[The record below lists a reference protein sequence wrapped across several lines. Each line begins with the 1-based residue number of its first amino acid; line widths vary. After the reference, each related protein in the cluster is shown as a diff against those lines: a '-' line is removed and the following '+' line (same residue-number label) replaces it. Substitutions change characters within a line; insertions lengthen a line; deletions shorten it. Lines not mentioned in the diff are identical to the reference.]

1 MLWRVIES
9 QVVPLSEKEGI
20 GQIVWSPIAQ
30 GVLTGKYLPGKKAP
44 SGSRATDKKGGANMI
59 SGFMKEPILEAV
71 QKLVPI
77 AAKVDLT
84 LAQLAIAWVLQNPNV
99 SSAIIG
105 ATKPAQIKENVKASG
120 VKLDQSIMSEID
132 AALKDVITTDPAK
145 TISPK
150 PRA

>member
-44 SGSRATDKKGGANMI
+44 AGSRATDKKGGANMI
-59 SGFMKEPILEAV
+59 SGFMKDEILSKV
-71 QKLVPI
+71 QKLIPI
-77 AAKVDLT
+77 ADKVDLSP
-84 LAQLAIAWVLQNPNV
+84 AQLAIAWVLQNPNV

-105 ATKPAQIKENVKASG
+105 ATKPSQIKENVKASG
-120 VKLDQSIMSEID
+120 VKLDKSIMDEID
-132 AALKDVITTDPAK
+132 AVLAGVITSDPAK
-145 TISPK
+145 TVSPK

>member
-44 SGSRATDKKGGANMI
+44 AGSRATDKKGGANMI
-59 SGFMKEPILEAV
+59 SGFMKDEILSKV
-71 QKLVPI
+71 QKLIPI
-77 AAKVDLT
+77 AAKVDLSP
-84 LAQLAIAWVLQNPNV
+84 AQLAIAWVLQNPNV

-105 ATKPAQIKENVKASG
+105 ASKPSQIKENVKASG
-120 VKLDQSIMSEID
+120 IKLDKSVMAEID
-132 AALKDVITTDPAK
+132 AVLADVVTTDPSK
-145 TISPK
+145 TVSPK

>member
-1 MLWRVIES
+1 
-9 QVVPLSEKEGI
+9 
-20 GQIVWSPIAQ
+20 
-30 GVLTGKYLPGKKAP
+30 LPGKKAP
-44 SGSRATDKKGGANMI
+44 AGSRATDKKGGANMI
-59 SGFMKEPILEAV
+59 SGFMKEPILQAV